1 MSSCLSETQL
11 ITLYVQFKL
20 HSALIICALVI
31 FKSAYGSQLICG
43 WVFAGVQ
50 NTETATVKQSLTLL
64 WGGSLP
70 PSAKV
75 SLRARALMVTYNK
88 HHVAGVTLGTFRT

>member
-20 HSALIICALVI
+20 HSALTICALVI
-31 FKSAYGSQLICG
+31 FKSAHGSQLICG
-43 WVFAGVQ
+43 WVFAGAQ
-50 NTETATVKQSLTLL
+50 NTETATLKQSHTLL